1 MPLSYVDLAVT
12 VEEADAYAQPR
23 GWSDWAGAS
32 TNDKTAALRR
42 GQDAIASSYN
52 SQWAV
57 DFDNDDAPNQVKFAI
72 VEAARRELDDP
83 GSMQPDLDR
92 GGAITSMKA
101 GSVALTYADGA
112 PGGTSFSAIDGLLA
126 GLIMSS
132 GASVDLLRI

>member
-12 VEEADAYAQPR
+12 EAEADAYAQPR
-23 GWSDWAGAS
+23 GWSDWVAAS
-32 TNDKTAALRR
+32 VNDKTAALRR
-42 GQDAIASSYN
+42 GQDAIASLYN
-52 SQWAV
+52 SRWAV
-57 DFDNDDAPNQVKFAI
+57 EFENDAAPDEVKFAI

-92 GGAITSMKA
+92 GGKITSMKA
-101 GSVALTYADGA
+101 GSVAMTYADGA

-126 GLIMSS
+126 GLLTSS